1 MAVNKEN
8 ALYIESLISL
18 FTVDKGDIKV
28 LLLRKKEEPYKGYWV
43 LPGEIVTKDE
53 TIENTMVDAVYNKL
67 GLSTLYMEQ
76 SHTFSDVN
84 RNPDNRVIAVTYLGL
99 IDSITLL
106 LKREVKE
113 EYETEWFLISNLP
126 KLGYD
131 HEYILNRT
139 IEYLGKRIAYV
150 SVLKS
155 LFPSDFTLPEIQK
168 AVMSLLNKNFDRRN
182 FRKKFLSLGIIEE
195 TGEKNDGG
203 SGRPAKLYRFKDDL
217 KDIVIF

>member
-1 MAVNKEN
+1 MATLKEN
-8 ALYIESLISL
+8 AIMIEGLLNL
-18 FTVDKGDIKV
+18 FTVDKGIVKV
-28 LLLRKKEEPYKGYWV
+28 LLIRKKEEPYKGYWV
-43 LPGEIVTKDE
+43 LPGSIINKEE
-53 TIENTMVDAVYNKL
+53 TIENNMVDTIYDKL
-67 GLSTLYMEQ
+67 GLATLYIEQ

-84 RNPDNRVIAVTYLGL
+84 RNPDNRVVAVSYLGL

-106 LKREVKE
+106 LKREVRE
-113 EYETEWFLISNLP
+113 DYETEWFPINNLP

-155 LFPSDFTLPEIQK
+155 LFPADFTLPEIQQS
-168 AVMSLLNKNFDRRN
+168 VMSLLNKNFDRRN

-195 TGEKNDGG
+195 TGDKADGG
-203 SGRPAKLYRFKDDL
+203 SGRPAKLYRFKDDV
-217 KDIVIF
+217 KDTVIF